1 MLSFGVTRVLADPV
15 QGVPLCREA
24 RITSSLLLPPAG
36 RLWLCEVTEKPLEGE
51 LWVNVEMDVMDFL
64 QGEPGFRM
72 CSWIQFLYL
81 VLGMSEDDK

>member
-1 MLSFGVTRVLADPV
+1 MLTRVLADPV

-24 RITSSLLLPPAG
+24 RIASSLLLPPAG
-36 RLWLCEVTEKPLEGE
+36 SLWVCEVTEKTLEVE

-64 QGEPGFRM
+64 QGQPGFRM
-72 CSWIQFLYL
+72 FLEIQFLYV